1 MSRELDIFSD
11 GACSGNPGP
20 ASIGIVFKEHGA
32 TVKTISRPIGHATNN
47 IAEYTAITH
56 ALEEA
61 RKLDASQLTV
71 HTDSELLFN
80 QLKGTFKIKSD
91 HLKVLHQEWQKLVKF
106 FKRVEV
112 RRIPREQ
119 NQEADRL
126 AKQALQTNTSQDGD
140 PDVFVIGEESPSSK
154 G

>member
-1 MSRELDIFSD
+1 MSKSLDIFSD

-20 ASIGIVFKEHGA
+20 ASVGIVFKENGI
-32 TVKTISRPIGHATNN
+32 TVKTLGRSIGQATNN
-47 IAEYTAITH
+47 IAEYAAVVQ

-61 RKLDASQLTV
+61 KKLQAAKIIL

-80 QLKGTFKIKSD
+80 QLRGTFKIKSEN
-91 HLKVLHQEWQKLVKF
+91 LKSYAEEWQKRVKDF
-106 FKRVEV
+106 ERVEV

-126 AKQALQTNTSQDGD
+126 AKQALKENSSPDGR